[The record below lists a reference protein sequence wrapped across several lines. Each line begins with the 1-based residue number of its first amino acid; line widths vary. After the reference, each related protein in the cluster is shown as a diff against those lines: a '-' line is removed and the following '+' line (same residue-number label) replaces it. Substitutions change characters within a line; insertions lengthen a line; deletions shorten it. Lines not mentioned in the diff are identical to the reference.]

1 MSTRA
6 KRSILLDKK
15 QFFIQCVITVL
26 GTFIY
31 AIGLNLFMIPHKFLS
46 GGFTGIAMILYYL
59 MGFPVGL
66 TNLLANIPLLYLSIK
81 YMGKK
86 YTIFAILSTVL
97 ASGFID
103 LLAPISKIMPVH
115 SPIVSAIAG
124 AVVMGSSMGLL
135 YRYGSSTGGLDIIG
149 AMVKKYYNIE
159 IGNVV
164 LSINIIIILS
174 SMFIF
179 KIEPAICTLIA
190 MYINA
195 NFANR
200 VVLGFAKR
208 KAAFII
214 SDYPLEV
221 SDTILRNI
229 HHGAT
234 LLYGQGTFSG
244 REKRIVFS
252 ILDLTQIGKLRKLVE
267 EVDKNAFIFI
277 MDATDVIGKGFT
289 APNFL
294 KTGKMIPTTRYRID
308 EDGDMVATD
317 TWENVLNE
325 EAEKCEKLLKLA
337 QQKRSKKNE

>member
-1 MSTRA
+1 MHTRT
-6 KRSILLDKK
+6 KVSKILEKK
-15 QFFIQCVITVL
+15 QFILQCLITIL
-26 GTFIY
+26 GTFVY

-59 MGFPVGL
+59 TGFPVGL
-66 TNLLANIPLLYLSIK
+66 TNLIANIPLLYLCYK

-103 LLAPISKIMPVH
+103 LLAPLSKIIPVH
-115 SPIVSAIAG
+115 SAIVSAIAG
-124 AVVMGSSMGLL
+124 GVIMGSSMGLL

-164 LSINIIIILS
+164 LSINIFIILA

-214 SDYPLEV
+214 SDYPLEI

-244 REKRIVFS
+244 REKQIVFS
-252 ILDLTQIGKLRKLVE
+252 IIDLTQIGKLRKLVA
-267 EVDKNAFIFI
+267 EVDKHAFIFI
-277 MDATDVIGKGFT
+277 VDATDVIGKGFT

-294 KTGKMIPTTRYRID
+294 KTGKMIPTTRYMLD

-317 TWENVLNE
+317 AWEDVLNK
-325 EAEKCEKLLKLA
+325 EAEKCEELKKLLNA
-337 QQKRSKKNE
+337 KRSKNE